1 MNAKVTSREEK
12 KDNRPIVCGTD
23 FSPAA
28 LQAADIAA
36 AIARK
41 LSTKLVLVH
50 VDDLHGFGVLD
61 PLLVEASKSRRSAE
75 LKRHADRLRKSKT
88 AVEERVASGSPFD
101 QIVSAAVRCK
111 ARLVVVGAVGH
122 GLAKRLLIGSVAER
136 VAETSPIPT
145 LIVRPRSK
153 LLSWVKGERRLKI
166 LVGYD
171 FSATADAALRWIAQ
185 LGRIGKF
192 SVIAAYVH
200 APNESHHS
208 ERELLECAAKILP
221 PQETTVRLVPSWG
234 NCQGALFYEAA
245 REHADVIV
253 IGTHQRRGIE
263 RVRLGSVS
271 RGVLRH
277 VTQSVAVV
285 PPASKR
291 SLVNEKKKGKSAD
304 RKS

>member
-1 MNAKVTSREEK
+1 MNTKP
-12 KDNRPIVCGTD
+12 DQRPIVCGTD
-23 FSPAA
+23 FSACA
-28 LQAADIAA
+28 IEAADIAA

-41 LSTKLVLVH
+41 LSAKLVLVH
-50 VDDLHGFGVLD
+50 VDDFHGFGIID
-61 PLLVEASKSRRSAE
+61 PLLLEASRSRRSAE
-75 LKRHADRLRKSKT
+75 LERHADRLRKSKT
-88 AVEERVASGSPFD
+88 IVEGRVVSGSPFD
-101 QIVSAAVRCK
+101 QIVNAAVRGK

-122 GLAKRLLIGSVAER
+122 GLAKRLLLGSVAER

-153 LLSWVKGERRLKI
+153 LLSWVKGNRRLKI

-185 LGRIGKF
+185 LSRIGKF
-192 SVIAAYVH
+192 SVIAAHVH

-208 ERELLECAAKILP
+208 ERELLDRAAKILP
-221 PQETTVRLVPSWG
+221 PHDTTVRLVSSWG

-245 REHADVIV
+245 REHADLIV

-277 VTQSVAVV
+277 VTQNVAVV

-291 SLVNEKKKGKSAD
+291 SL
-304 RKS
+304 RH

>member
-1 MNAKVTSREEK
+1 MGMNTKN
-12 KDNRPIVCGTD
+12 DQRPIVCGTD
-23 FSPAA
+23 FSACA
-28 LQAADIAA
+28 MEAADIAA

-50 VDDLHGFGVLD
+50 VNDFHGLGVTD
-61 PLLVEASKSRRSAE
+61 PLLLEASTSRRNAE
-75 LKRHADRLRKSKT
+75 LKRYADRLAKLKT
-88 AVEERVASGSPFD
+88 VVEKRVVSGSPFD
-101 QIVSAAVRCK
+101 QIVNAAVRCK
-111 ARLVVVGAVGH
+111 ARLVVIGAVGH

-145 LIVRPRSK
+145 LIVRSRSK
-153 LLSWVKGERRLKI
+153 LLSWVKGKRRLKI

-185 LGRIGKF
+185 LKPIGKF
-192 SVIAAYVH
+192 SIIAANVH
-200 APNESHHS
+200 APSEAHHS
-208 ERELLECAAKILP
+208 ERELLERAAKILP
-221 PQETTVRLVPSWG
+221 PQGTTVRLVPSWG
-234 NCQGALFYEAA
+234 NCQGALFYEAV
-245 REHADVIV
+245 REHADLIV

-277 VTQSVAVV
+277 VTQNVAVV

-291 SLVNEKKKGKSAD
+291 SL
-304 RKS
+304 RK

>member
-1 MNAKVTSREEK
+1 MNTKS
-12 KDNRPIVCGTD
+12 DQRPIVCGTD
-23 FSPAA
+23 FSACAIEAA
-28 LQAADIAA
+28 GIAA

-50 VDDLHGFGVLD
+50 VDDFHGFGVID
-61 PLLVEASKSRRSAE
+61 PLLLQASASRRSAE

-88 AVEERVASGSPFD
+88 VVEERVVSGSPFD
-101 QIVSAAVRCK
+101 QIVNAAVRSK

-136 VAETSPIPT
+136 VAETAPIPT

-185 LGRIGKF
+185 LSRIGKF
-192 SVIAAYVH
+192 SVIVAHVH
-200 APNESHHS
+200 APKESLHR
-208 ERELLECAAKILP
+208 ERDLLDRAGKILP
-221 PQETTVRLVPSWG
+221 PRETKVRLVASWG
-234 NCQGALFYEAA
+234 NCQGALFYEAV
-245 REHADVIV
+245 REHADLIV

-263 RVRLGSVS
+263 RIRLGSVS

-277 VTQSVAVV
+277 VTQNVAVV
-285 PPASKR
+285 PSASKR
-291 SLVNEKKKGKSAD
+291 SL
-304 RKS
+304 RR